1 MTMVAVPY
9 PLPCDWEGFANALV
23 AAANAAA
30 TTVIAVTIAVADVL
44 ATATSQLLQDNK
56 TTALLYSH

>member
-9 PLPCDWEGFANALV
+9 PLSCDWEGFANALI
-23 AAANAAA
+23 AATNAAA
-30 TTVIAVTIAVADVL
+30 TTVIAVTIAIADVL